1 MDHPP
6 RHVFEL
12 KRVNEAHLR
21 RLAEE
26 LAFLLRAGDIVTLT
40 GDLGAG
46 KTTFARA
53 LIRALARDCE
63 HEVPSPT
70 FTLLQTYR
78 TERLDVAH
86 FDLYR
91 LAAPE
96 ELDELGLD
104 HVLRTG
110 TALIEW
116 PQRAD
121 GRLPGDLLDIALS
134 DTDASV
140 PPLDKE
146 DVAAEARDVVVTGRG
161 LAAQKAERL
170 EAMHNLIC
178 EAGFAG
184 DTVTVT
190 ALPGDASARTYARVA
205 WEPGKPEITQT
216 KLLMDSPRQPD
227 GPILHDG
234 KSYSQIA
241 KLAEDVVPFL
251 AIATALHRAG
261 LSVPEIDCVDIDHG
275 FMMIE
280 DLGDLD
286 YKAALAAGRDQK
298 ALWSDAVEALLILRD
313 VPADQP
319 LQFYDG
325 EHHELPK
332 LDRTILEIEMALVP
346 DWLWPAIHGS
356 APDATQR
363 AAYESICSPIFD
375 EILDQQTGW
384 MLRDYHSPNLI
395 LLEDREGPQRVG
407 ILDFQD
413 ALQGPPAYDLVS
425 LLQDARLDVPAAL
438 EVELL
443 AGYCAKAAAADTTFD
458 EARFRRTYAL
468 LGAQRATKI
477 LGIFTRL
484 AKRDNKPRY
493 VAHMPRIWG
502 YLERNLTHPSL
513 QDLAGW
519 YEEHFPLH
527 VRGCSP
533 AD

>member
-1 MDHPP
+1 MDHAP
-6 RHVFEL
+6 RHVFKLE
-12 KRVNEAHLR
+12 RVNESHLR

-53 LIRALARDCE
+53 LIRALARDPE

-91 LAAPE
+91 LSAPE

-116 PQRAD
+116 PERAD
-121 GRLPGDLLDIALS
+121 GRLPVDLLDIALS
-134 DTDASV
+134 DTGDNV

-146 DVAAEARDVVVTGRG
+146 DVAAEVRDIVVTGRG
-161 LAAQKAERL
+161 RAAGKAQRL
-170 EAMHNLIC
+170 EAMHKIIR
-178 EAGFAG
+178 EAGFSG
-184 DTVTVT
+184 DTITVT
-190 ALPGDASARTYARVA
+190 ALPGDASQRTYARVA
-205 WEPGKPEITQT
+205 WEPGKPERTET
-216 KLLMDSPRQPD
+216 RLLMDSPRQPD
-227 GPILHDG
+227 GPVLRDG

-251 AIATALHRAG
+251 AIGTALHRAG
-261 LSVPEIDCVDIDHG
+261 LSVPKIDCVDIGHG

-286 YKAALAAGRDQK
+286 YKTALAAGRDQK
-298 ALWSDAVEALLILRD
+298 ALWNDAVEALLILRGLQ
-313 VPADQP
+313 ADQP
-319 LQFYDG
+319 LQFHDG
-325 EHHELPK
+325 EPHELPK
-332 LDRTILEIEMALVP
+332 LDRTILEIETALVS
-346 DWLWPAIHGS
+346 DWLWPAAHGS
-356 APDATQR
+356 APDAAQR
-363 AAYESICSPIFD
+363 AAYQAIWCPIFD
-375 EILDQQTGW
+375 EILDQPAGW

-407 ILDFQD
+407 IIDFQD

-438 EVELL
+438 EAELL
-443 AGYCAKAAAADTTFD
+443 AGYCVKAAAADCSFD

-484 AKRDNKPRY
+484 AMRDDKPRY
-493 VAHMPRIWG
+493 LAHMPRIWG
-502 YLERNLTHPSL
+502 YLERNLTHPAL
-513 QDLAGW
+513 RDLAQW
-519 YEEHFPLH
+519 YEEHFPH
-527 VRGCSP
+527 HAR
-533 AD
+533 